1 MADNSKITAA
11 NIDSIQICKK
21 YKKDKKLA
29 ASVIWERFR
38 FFFEQPKKSREYSKA
53 GNHYTI
59 LHYLLSEYD
68 FGFTDIE
75 EFNAEV
81 KNQYEDMCL
90 DFDTYIIKI
99 KDKISLIL
107 FPTNRNRNYQKFL
120 EKEAN
125 DQEYLFKM
133 KLKGEKKAYFKKRIY
148 MSFSMPINE
157 TKVYIISSDG
167 RRALYPCSKNNQ
179 AGKVTS
185 SGEKEKKGRVYTQK
199 DFHKICNE
207 LFYYMSED
215 EGYNKHT
222 ELKTFIQDN
231 YYFNN
236 RIKNNTKN
244 NGQLYIPENSRLKEA
259 MVYYYQMRYDYDEN
273 ETKNNKR
280 SKIKPISDNPELL
293 QKKSKKSDPENGG
306 NQDISP
312 QKNYNG
318 LLHEFIPAL
327 TAFLIMVVE
336 NSVLS
341 RYDKYY
347 MPAKAMSDKDNDN
360 DYINTSFLKN
370 LKRENT

>member
-59 LHYLLSEYD
+59 LHYLLSNYD

-81 KNQYEDMCL
+81 KKQYEDMCL

-120 EKEAN
+120 EKEAD
-125 DQEYLFKM
+125 DQEYLFKI

-157 TKVYIISSDG
+157 TEVYIISSDG

-179 AGKVTS
+179 AGKGTS

-199 DFHKICNE
+199 DFHKICDA
-207 LFYYMSED
+207 LFHYMSED
-215 EGYNKHT
+215 EGYDKHT

-236 RIKNNTKN
+236 RINNNTKN
-244 NGQLYIPENSRLKEA
+244 NGQLYIPENSRLREV
-259 MVYYYQMRYDYDEN
+259 MISYYQMIFTYDEN
-273 ETKNNKR
+273 SSNKYRPSDMSSNMSINRLLNNYTYKPDNVNE
-280 SKIKPISDNPELL
+280 KIKNKYRKLL
-293 QKKSKKSDPENGG
+293 RD
-306 NQDISP
+306 
-312 QKNYNG
+312 
-318 LLHEFIPAL
+318 FFPAL
-327 TAFLIMVVE
+327 TAFLVMV
-336 NSVLS
+336 L
-341 RYDKYY
+341 
-347 MPAKAMSDKDNDN
+347 N
-360 DYINTSFLKN
+360 DYVLDNYKNIYYEEDIINELINTDFLNFLEKEG
-370 LKRENT
+370 KTDKSGSSG